1 MPKGLDIMLAVGK
14 ADKKP
19 PMAQEPEEMME
30 TPMEETMEDE
40 GSENQMIML
49 PKGFRLPEGAKEG
62 EPFTTTIR
70 GVAKDGQFEIQALG
84 DMPMHSEATETPME
98 EASESPEEQT
108 NEPAEEPHSDVFKA
122 ESEKYKKK
130 KADEMAATKAFRG

>member
-19 PMAQEPEEMME
+19 MAEEPMVEEMEE
-30 TPMEETMEDE
+30 TPMEEPMEGAAE
-40 GSENQMIML
+40 KQMIML

-70 GVAKDGQFEIQALG
+70 GVARNGQLEIQALG
-84 DMPMHSEATETPME
+84 DMPMHSEGGETPEEEGSETEEEEMME
-98 EASESPEEQT
+98 PTEQ
-108 NEPAEEPHSDVFKA
+108 PQSDVFKA
-122 ESEKYKKK
+122 ESDKYKKK
-130 KADEMAATKAFRG
+130 KADEMAANKVFRG

>member
-19 PMAQEPEEMME
+19 MAEGPEEEME
-30 TPMEETMEDE
+30 TPMEESTETE
-40 GSENQMIML
+40 GAENQMIML

-70 GVAKDGQFEIQALG
+70 GVSRNGQFEIQALG
-84 DMPMHSEATETPME
+84 DMPMHSEASETPEE
-98 EASESPEEQT
+98 EASEPTQEQM
-108 NEPAEEPHSDVFKA
+108 NEGEEPHSEIFAA
-122 ESEKYKKK
+122 ESAKMKKRR
-130 KADEMAATKAFRG
+130 ADEDAANKVFRG